1 MGGIKLEAT
10 CGWPSELVALTAA
23 AAMAATATVVA
34 ARRQVA
40 MLIRDQLTN
49 AKRSKMMII
58 SRRRLHSFYRFEAN
72 GRELLSRL
80 LSSLKRTR
88 EFVSFLVLAIIVV
101 SVVVI
106 VVVVVVGG
114 GGSQSVSRSVSQ
126 WSDHLIG

>member
-1 MGGIKLEAT
+1 
-10 CGWPSELVALTAA
+10 
-23 AAMAATATVVA
+23 MAATATVVA